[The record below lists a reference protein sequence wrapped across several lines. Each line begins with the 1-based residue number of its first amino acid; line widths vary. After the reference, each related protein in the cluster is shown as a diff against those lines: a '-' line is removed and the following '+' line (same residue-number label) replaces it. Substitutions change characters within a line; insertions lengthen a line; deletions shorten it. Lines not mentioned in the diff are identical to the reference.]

1 MIAPF
6 WPSRQL
12 NLRQVVHQ
20 LYLLLLLGTTAVWLQ
35 APETLL
41 AEGFQG
47 LEPLGLRYTLL
58 EQQSP
63 RVLRIHVLEVDL
75 TRQQVQFRVVTGAD
89 PDGLGPA
96 EAELTLP
103 QRLAEQIPGVVAA
116 VNTNAWA
123 AIPTV
128 DDPQPQSV
136 WFPGRPVEILGLA
149 VTGGRVASA
158 AQPGFANGWIT
169 ADRRMKLSAEPPME
183 PIQEGWAGFSPLI
196 INGQRIESGQPA
208 IHPRTAIGT
217 DETGQRVWLAV
228 VDGRQPGYS
237 EGLAL
242 DELAELMQSLGCWEA
257 HNLDGGGSSI
267 LLMKRAG
274 EALETINSPSDR
286 AFNRVTVIRPLPV
299 ILCIQPRVVGELP
312 ATQTEVPG
320 GSSNCSI
327 EASR

>member
-1 MIAPF
+1 MTPS
-6 WPSRQL
+6 WPRWQL
-12 NLRQVVHQ
+12 NLRLLVCQ
-20 LYLLLLLGTTAVWLQ
+20 LCLLHLLGVAAVWLQ
-35 APETLL
+35 ATETLL
-41 AEGFQG
+41 AEDVQQ
-47 LEPLGLRYTLL
+47 LDPLGLKYSLL
-58 EQQSP
+58 ERKSP

-89 PDGLGPA
+89 PDGPGPA

-103 QRLAEQIPGVVAA
+103 HTLAEQVPGVIAA

-123 AIPTV
+123 AIPTAA
-128 DDPQPQSV
+128 DPQPKSV
-136 WFPGRPVEILGLA
+136 WFPGQPVEILGLA
-149 VTGGRVASA
+149 VTQGRVASA
-158 AQPGFANGWIT
+158 AQPGYANGWIT
-169 ADRRMKLSAEPPME
+169 AEGRVKLSTDSPKE
-183 PIQEGWAGFSPLI
+183 PIQEGWSGFSPLVL
-196 INGQRIESGQPA
+196 NGQRIESRQPA

-217 DETGQRVWLAV
+217 DETGLRVWLVV

-242 DELAELMQSLGCWEA
+242 DELAELMQSLGCWQA

-274 EALETINSPSDR
+274 KTLETINSPSDR

-299 ILCIQPRVVGELP
+299 MLCIQPRDVGKRS